1 MPFSQ
6 VLLVR
11 LLTRLF
17 AMLLALTCFAPLQLM
32 AQDAPESNPATIQDE
47 AVENDVFVAPVVI
60 EGETL
65 FHVRGS
71 SVLPASER
79 AAAVEGRIYDLAE
92 LPETTPLRFD
102 VREIEFGTA
111 VFANGR
117 MITGVT
123 ATDAEFEQFEIDV
136 LAQLQLEAIQAALE
150 GYREGRS
157 NEARVD
163 SALGAVALTVGFL
176 IITLLFFRRRH
187 RLTRAVGR
195 LTERRFSQVEEATKS
210 VVQGKAVARLVSF
223 GSNVVLW
230 VIYLFVLYYY
240 LSVVLLSFAET
251 RPFAQILLD
260 NVSGPMIGVILGF
273 LGYIP
278 SLIMLF
284 IIVLITRYA
293 IRGVRIVLD
302 NVEAGIFDWKNFEPH
317 WVNPTYNIARVLI
330 IAIAIVFAYP
340 YIPGSDSRA
349 FQGLTILAGVIV
361 SLGSNTV
368 VSNMMAGLFVVYRRS
383 TNIGDRIK
391 VGDQV
396 GDVVEIKL
404 METLVKSIKNEMI
417 SIPNAQLLNSEVTN
431 YSRTIDGRGLMVH
444 TTVGIGYEE
453 PQDKVEAML
462 IEAAKRTKHLKST
475 PQPFVLWVAL
485 ADYAINYQ
493 INAFTTR
500 GSSLPKI
507 YSDLHKNIV
516 SVFHENGVQIM
527 TPSYMSD
534 PAEPKVPQE
543 EWDGVLASI
552 HK

>member
-1 MPFSQ
+1 
-6 VLLVR
+6 
-11 LLTRLF
+11 
-17 AMLLALTCFAPLQLM
+17 M

-117 MITGVT
+117 MITVVT

-157 NEARVD
+157 NAARVD

-176 IITLLFFRRRH
+176 M
-187 RLTRAVGR
+187 
-195 LTERRFSQVEEATKS
+195 
-210 VVQGKAVARLVSF
+210 
-223 GSNVVLW
+223 
-230 VIYLFVLYYY
+230 LYYY

-260 NVSGPMIGVILGF
+260 NVSGPLIGVILGF

-349 FQGLTILAGVIV
+349 FQGLTILAGVLV
-361 SLGSNTV
+361 SLGSDTV
-368 VSNMMAGLFVVYRRS
+368 VRKMMAGLFVVYRRS

-417 SIPNAQLLNSEVTN
+417 SIPNAQLLNSEVT
-431 YSRTIDGRGLMVH
+431 I
-444 TTVGIGYEE
+444 
-453 PQDKVEAML
+453 
-462 IEAAKRTKHLKST
+462 
-475 PQPFVLWVAL
+475 
-485 ADYAINYQ
+485 
-493 INAFTTR
+493 
-500 GSSLPKI
+500 
-507 YSDLHKNIV
+507 
-516 SVFHENGVQIM
+516 
-527 TPSYMSD
+527 
-534 PAEPKVPQE
+534 
-543 EWDGVLASI
+543 
-552 HK
+552 